1 MKDSIGLDPTKA
13 IGSEEYQNRVTL
25 ELISCLQ
32 LHHTTL
38 LIMENATP
46 RNSEYTGVPELAD
59 QT

>member
-1 MKDSIGLDPTKA
+1 MKDSIDLDLTKT
-13 IGSEEYQNRVTL
+13 IGSKEYQNRVTL

-32 LHHTTL
+32 QHHTIL

-46 RNSEYTGVPELAD
+46 RNSEYTGVPELED